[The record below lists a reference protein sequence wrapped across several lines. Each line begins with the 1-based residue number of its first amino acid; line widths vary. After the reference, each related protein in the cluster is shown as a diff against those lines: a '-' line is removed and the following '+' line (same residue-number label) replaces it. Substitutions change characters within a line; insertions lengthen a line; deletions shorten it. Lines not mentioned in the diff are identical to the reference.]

1 MHTNTSQPSQQG
13 LYPRRL
19 HDLEQRFGALF
30 KELTDSSTRAL
41 LSSSTKS

>member
-1 MHTNTSQPSQQG
+1 MQTNTSQPSQEE

-19 HDLEQRFGALF
+19 HDLEQRFGTLF

-41 LSSSTKS
+41 PVV